1 MLEMIHTVRLKMLQ
15 LSHYSL
21 MYVGSLSSSSVR
33 VLTRVAK
40 FGLSSALADQQDAI
54 TAHL

>member
-1 MLEMIHTVRLKMLQ
+1 
-15 LSHYSL
+15 

-54 TAHL
+54 AAHL